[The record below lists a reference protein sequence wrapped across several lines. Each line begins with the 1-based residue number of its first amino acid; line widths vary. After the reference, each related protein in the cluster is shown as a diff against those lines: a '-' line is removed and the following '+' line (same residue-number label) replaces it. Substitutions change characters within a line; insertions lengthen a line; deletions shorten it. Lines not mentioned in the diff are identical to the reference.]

1 LALETLLT
9 LGATN
14 FDVLSLTID
23 SGIAVVL
30 TNIGELFF
38 LLDKK

>member
-14 FDVLSLTID
+14 FDVLSLAID
-23 SGIAVVL
+23 VL